1 MTKLVEQFIAEQFLA
16 KQTEVK
22 NRKRNWLNLLSNYL
36 LSKNYNQPISVLQI
50 ELGRYKKIIL
60 PDSVKPVKMPKEL
73 RLCVLCDANEVES
86 EFHFLM
92 SCPHYDKAREIFF
105 QQLSNIFPNILSF
118 DATAKFKF
126 ILACGDG
133 DYNISKLICNFINEL
148 HAQRSAFLSVSQP
161 DPAPSR
167 DTPVTTR
174 VGR

>member
-1 MTKLVEQFIAEQFLA
+1 MVF
-16 KQTEVK
+16 
-22 NRKRNWLNLLSNYL
+22 
-36 LSKNYNQPISVLQI
+36 SKIRTSTHALEI

-148 HAQRSAFLSVSQP
+148 YAQRSAFLSVSQP

-174 VGR
+174 VGRLSVPPLRFPN